1 MPQLVLPKIECEAS
15 TQNYGRFAIGPM
27 SRGYG
32 LTVGLA
38 LRRVLLSSLSGA
50 AITSVRVSGVLEEFM
65 VIPGAKE
72 DMTMLL
78 LNLKQ
83 VRLVSHSEDP
93 VRMRVSA
100 RGKSVVTAGDIEAPA
115 DVDIVNPE
123 LQLLT
128 LDTLDSELEIE
139 LTVEKGMG
147 YSPSED
153 RKKLPIG
160 EIPVDAIF
168 SPVVKVGYDVEPARI
183 EQITNY
189 DLLKL
194 EIWTDGTIE
203 PAEALAQ
210 AARTLIDHIAPVAA
224 FTGEE
229 DDLVAEDL
237 SVPSVASEY
246 YDVPIEELELQMR
259 AYNCLRRAGV
269 TSVGDVLERMAK
281 GVDQLLAIRHFGEKS
296 LNELLARLEEKGYL
310 PKGFDIA

>member
-1 MPQLVLPKIECEAS
+1 LPQLVLPKIECEAS

-100 RGKSVVTAGDIEAPA
+100 RGKSLVTAGDIEAPA

-229 DDLVAEDL
+229 DDLVADDL

-281 GVDQLLAIRHFGEKS
+281 GVDELLAIRHFGEKS